1 MTSTTKY
8 IGVLSVAMAGVSVVC
23 RRRVA
28 RWFVICRVVCVV
40 SRSVATAR
48 ALRFICFVWMVSP
61 FFISKRLVV
70 SKKFISNLDET
81 SRKIRVES
89 R

>member
-1 MTSTTKY
+1 M
-8 IGVLSVAMAGVSVVC
+8 GVWSVASVGASVVC

-61 FFISKRLVV
+61 FFISNSLVV
-70 SKKFISNLDET
+70 SKKFISNLDEI